1 MVIWVSEN
9 EVTTLQHA
17 FTSWNITS
25 KDCFGIKDFMD
36 IKIWFWNNNVLSFC
50 LSPLLMCVLKCLQNI
65 SLKGAFTSDVVL
77 NTKLRLFE
85 DTSWQIGT
93 IYADKLCKTL
103 QRNCRNWEDK
113 YTKKTETQIIVCWH
127 KLTNCARDCPAHI
140 PSLRN
145 AFKHDSFGHHWIL
158 LVIWVTNCSIT
169 QLQKIDALKNVH

>member
-25 KDCFGIKDFMD
+25 KDCFGIMDFLD
-36 IKIWFWNNNVLSFC
+36 VKIRFWNNNVLSFC

-93 IYADKLCKTL
+93 IYADKLCKIL

-113 YTKKTETQIIVCWH
+113 YTKKNRDPDNCLLTQVD
-127 KLTNCARDCPAHI
+127 KLCNARPTYPLYVMLSSTTALGTIEYC
-140 PSLRN
+140 
-145 AFKHDSFGHHWIL
+145 L
-158 LVIWVTNCSIT
+158 LYEEQT
-169 QLQKIDALKNVH
+169 ALFLSYKR